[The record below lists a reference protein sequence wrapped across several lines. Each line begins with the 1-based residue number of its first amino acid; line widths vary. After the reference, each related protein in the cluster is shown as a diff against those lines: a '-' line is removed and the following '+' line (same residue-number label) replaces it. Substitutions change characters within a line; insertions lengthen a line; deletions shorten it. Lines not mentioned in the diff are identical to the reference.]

1 MATEGDKDYIKRS
14 DRGVDPTADEQSGT
28 EDDAQESSDLAEAQ
42 TAGSRNVRSTEYAG
56 VKHNTEPY
64 GSTQTAGAEQKDTG
78 HAVGI
83 TSKKLSEEI
92 GAEGYVKP
100 QPSKGN
106 EGAFGD
112 DVREASTEGDLPKS
126 EAEKIETVEVSTMTP
141 HK

>member
-1 MATEGDKDYIKRS
+1 MATEGDKDYLKRAERT
-14 DRGVDPTADEQSGT
+14 DDPAGQDGGDTDEAADLQ
-28 EDDAQESSDLAEAQ
+28 DAQ
-42 TAGSRNVRSTEYAG
+42 TAGNRSDRATEYSG

-100 QPSKGN
+100 QTPKGN

-112 DVREASTEGDLPKS
+112 SVREASTEGDLPKG
-126 EAEKIETVEVSTMTP
+126 EAKKIETVNVNTMTTN
-141 HK
+141 K